1 MPAGERLRRG
11 EKGFPA
17 RPEAGRDR
25 NRKEHGISV
34 LNLIALLLALTAFFG
49 WINRRFFGFSQA
61 IALLLMGLG
70 VSLLLIAAE
79 MLFPSLRSA
88 HHLAHSLESINFPN
102 VVLNGMIGFLLFA
115 GAYNV
120 DLRSLRERAWHIA
133 FLAIVG
139 TSISAGLVAAG
150 FYYLSHWAGS
160 GVSFAWCLVLGA
172 LISPTDPVAV
182 LASLKSVSIPRLIKA
197 EMQGEALFNDGV
209 GIVLFIVFLGI
220 ASRSHG
226 DVTAA
231 EVAMTFLRETGGGL
245 ALGLSLGFIA
255 YLALQQIDDFSTEV
269 LVTLALVTATYALA
283 NVLEASG
290 PLAVVAAGLLVGSRG
305 RRYAM
310 SDASEKYVTAVWTL
324 IDEILNALLFM
335 LIGLQVLVL
344 RQGNYPYLLA
354 AMTIPLVLGA
364 RLIALS
370 LPLVFFRTGNLL
382 SIRNV
387 PFLTWAGV
395 RGGISV
401 ALALSVPDRPA
412 GAVILAA
419 TYAVV
424 LFSIIVQG
432 ATLSHAARRTV
443 RRTSEQR
450 PAEAGA
456 DGNEPGAEA

>member
-1 MPAGERLRRG
+1 M
-11 EKGFPA
+11 
-17 RPEAGRDR
+17 
-25 NRKEHGISV
+25 
-34 LNLIALLLALTAFFG
+34 ALLLALTAFFG
-49 WINRRFFGFSQA
+49 WVNRRLFGFPQA
-61 IALLLMGLG
+61 IAMLLMGLT
-70 VSLLLIAAE
+70 VSLVLIAAE

-88 HHLAHSLESINFPN
+88 HHVAQTLEGINFPN
-102 VVLNGMIGFLLFA
+102 IVLNGMLGFLLFA

-120 DLRSLRERAWHIA
+120 DLRALRERAWHIA
-133 FLAIVG
+133 FLATAG
-139 TSISAGLVAAG
+139 TTISTVLVAGG
-150 FYYLSHWAGS
+150 FYYLSRWFGH
-160 GVSFAWCLVLGA
+160 GVPLAWCFVLGA

-182 LASLKSVSIPRLIKA
+182 LASLKAVRIPRFIEA

-220 ASRSHG
+220 ASHSGG

-231 EVAMTFLRETGGGL
+231 NVALTFLRETGGGL
-245 ALGLSLGFIA
+245 ALGLSLGYVA
-255 YLALQQIDDFSTEV
+255 YLALRQIDDFSTEV

-283 NVLEASG
+283 SMLEASG

-310 SDASEKYVTAVWTL
+310 SEVTEKYVTAVWTL

-344 RQGNYPYLLA
+344 RQGDVPYLLA
-354 AMTIPLVLGA
+354 ALTVPLALAA
-364 RLIALS
+364 RMIALS
-370 LPLVFFRTGNLL
+370 LPLVFIPSGNFL

-401 ALALSVPDRPA
+401 ALALSVSDTPARP
-412 GAVILAA
+412 VILAA

-424 LFSIIVQG
+424 LFGIVVQG
-432 ATLSHAARRTV
+432 ATLSQAARHTL
-443 RRTSEQR
+443 RRESTEGAQ
-450 PAEAGA
+450 AEGTE
-456 DGNEPGAEA
+456 GP

>member
-1 MPAGERLRRG
+1 M
-11 EKGFPA
+11 
-17 RPEAGRDR
+17 
-25 NRKEHGISV
+25 
-34 LNLIALLLALTAFFG
+34 ALLLVLTAAFG
-49 WINRRFFGFSQA
+49 WINQRFFRFPQA
-61 IALLLMGLG
+61 IALLLMGLA
-70 VSLLLIAAE
+70 VSLLLILAE
-79 MLFPSLRSA
+79 MLFPSVRSA
-88 HHLAHSLESINFPN
+88 HHIARSLESISFPS
-102 VVLNGMIGFLLFA
+102 VVLNGMLGFLLFA

-139 TSISAGLVAAG
+139 TSISAGLVAGG

-160 GVSFAWCLVLGA
+160 GIPFGWCLVLGA

-182 LASLKSVSIPRLIKA
+182 LASLKSVSVPKFIEA

-209 GIVLFIVFLGI
+209 GIVLFIVFLGM
-220 ASRSHG
+220 ASSG
-226 DVTAA
+226 QPDVTVIQ
-231 EVAMTFLRETGGGL
+231 VALTFLRETGGGL
-245 ALGLSLGFIA
+245 ALGLGLGFIA
-255 YLALQQIDDFSTEV
+255 YLALRQIEDFSTEV
-269 LVTLALVTATYALA
+269 LLTLALVTATYALG
-283 NVLEASG
+283 NVLDTSG

-310 SDASEKYVTAVWTL
+310 SEVSEKYVTAVWTL
-324 IDEILNALLFM
+324 IDEILNAVLFM

-344 RQGNYPYLLA
+344 REGHYPYLLA

-364 RLIALS
+364 RLLALS
-370 LPLVFFRTGNLL
+370 LPLVFLPSSNLM

-401 ALALSVPDRPA
+401 ALALSVPGKPA
-412 GAVILAA
+412 GSVILSA

-432 ATLSHAARRTV
+432 ATLSRAARRTL
-443 RRTSEQR
+443 RRASEQR
-450 PAEAGA
+450 PAGTGSG
-456 DGNEPGAEA
+456 DS